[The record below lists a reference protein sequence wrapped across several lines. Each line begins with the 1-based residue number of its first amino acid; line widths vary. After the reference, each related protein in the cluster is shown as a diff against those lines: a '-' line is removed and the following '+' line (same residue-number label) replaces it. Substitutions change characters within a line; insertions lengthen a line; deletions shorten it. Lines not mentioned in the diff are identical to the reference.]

1 MRIPHAFE
9 RDRSVMGSI
18 PMHSGVLADTFT
30 TEPYWTE
37 GLPPFR
43 TSATSAQHVDV
54 AVIGGGFAGLSCALT
69 LAGAGC
75 AVTVFEAGTIGAG
88 AAARAAGSLSHVPK
102 AKLPELTTL
111 YGRATALAFYQEA
124 RQAREYVEALIRNHQ
139 IVCNLH
145 SCDRFIAAHSGRAYQ
160 RQCASLDSLQ
170 AAWGDVELV
179 PRGEQRRLIGS
190 DAFFGGIKLANSA
203 TLQPALFQR
212 GLAGAALSAG
222 ATILQ
227 GRRVIDVQRNG
238 TDFELVTAAGT
249 YRADHVIVATNAD
262 TDIGPARFR
271 SLARRVMVVP
281 AFALATEELPTE
293 QVSRVLPIAGPVSDT
308 YKIIHYIAP
317 SHDGRRLI
325 VSARAGRT
333 EGSLRNKAAR
343 MLAYF
348 ADRFPDLAGAKVSHC
363 WQGRFTVSADWVP
376 HIGVDD
382 GIHFV
387 IGCCGTGISTST
399 YLGHKIA
406 AKILRRADAGTVFDR
421 PLPALPFLGAG
432 ELLLPIAV
440 RAYALS
446 DRLFR

>member
-1 MRIPHAFE
+1 
-9 RDRSVMGSI
+9 
-18 PMHSGVLADTFT
+18 MHSGVLSDTFT
-30 TEPYWTE
+30 TEPYWTD
-37 GLPPFR
+37 GLSPFK
-43 TSATSAQHVDV
+43 TSSMSAHHVDV
-54 AVIGGGFAGLSCALT
+54 AVIGGGFAGLSSALT
-69 LAGAGC
+69 LAGAGS
-75 AVTVFEAGTIGAG
+75 AATVFEAGKIGAG

-102 AKLPELTTL
+102 AKLTELTAL

-139 IVCNLH
+139 IDCSLH
-145 SCDRFIAAHSGRAYQ
+145 SCDRFIAAHSARAFE
-160 RQCASLDSLQ
+160 RQSASLDILR

-179 PRGEQRRLIGS
+179 PRREQRRLIGS

-212 GLAGAALSAG
+212 GLAGAALLAG

-227 GRRVIDVQRNG
+227 GTRVMDVQRNG
-238 TDFELVTAAGT
+238 TGFELVTAAGT

-262 TDIGPARFR
+262 TGIGPARFR

-281 AFALATEELPTE
+281 AFALATEELPAE
-293 QVSRVLPIAGPVSDT
+293 LVSRVLPIAGPVSDT

-317 SHDGRRLI
+317 SDDGRRLI
-325 VSARAGRT
+325 ISARAGRT

-348 ADRFPDLAGAKVSHC
+348 ADRFPDLDGAKVSHC

-376 HIGVDD
+376 HIGVDND
-382 GIHFV
+382 IHFV
-387 IGCCGTGISTST
+387 LGCCGTGIPTST

-421 PLPALPFLGAG
+421 PLPALPFFGAG